1 MEDAEGK
8 TAPCM
13 NGRKDRLRCNS
24 KLTAGGGG
32 SGVKLHRCGH
42 GGEERDFLQLRQ
54 GKWGRELT

>member
-1 MEDAEGK
+1 
-8 TAPCM
+8 M
-13 NGRKDRLRCNS
+13 NGRKDRRRCNS

-32 SGVKLHRCGH
+32 SRVKLHRCGH